1 MEYIDPVFAIGAF
14 DVRND
19 ELDLE
24 ATIEAGGG
32 SSGGSSGP
40 GAPLTLVPRPP
51 VPLQPFGIPAWIFI
65 LGGIVFLI
73 ASEQRP

>member
-24 ATIEAGGG
+24 GTIEGGG
-32 SSGGSSGP
+32 SGGSGSSGP
-40 GAPLTLVPRPP
+40 GALSLVPARPP
-51 VPLQPFGIPAWIFI
+51 VPLQPFGIPVWIFI
-65 LGGIVFLI
+65 LGGIVFLL
-73 ASEQRP
+73 ASERS

>member
-24 ATIEAGGG
+24 GTIEGGGG
-32 SSGGSSGP
+32 SGSSGP
-40 GAPLTLVPRPP
+40 GALSLVPARPP
-51 VPLQPFGIPAWIFI
+51 VPQQPFGIPVWIFI
-65 LGGIVFLI
+65 LGGIVFLL
-73 ASEQRP
+73 ASERS

>member
-24 ATIEAGGG
+24 GTIEGGAAG
-32 SSGGSSGP
+32 SSGSSGP

-51 VPLQPFGIPAWIFI
+51 VPLQPFGIPIWIFV
-65 LGGIVFLI
+65 LGGIVFLL
-73 ASEQRP
+73 ASERS